1 MANLYGNLVD
11 IIAEHLDTE
20 ADRIRSTD
28 TFHSLGVDS
37 LSSIELWFVIED
49 RWGIEKATVDNGMHQ
64 TLGDLAHQL
73 EQQVQKQGMPDKP
86 VFIK

>member
-11 IIAEHLDTE
+11 IVAEHLDIA
-20 ADRIRSTD
+20 ADRIRATD
-28 TFHSLGVDS
+28 TFHSLGIDS
-37 LSSIELWFVIED
+37 LSSMELWFVIED
-49 RWGIEKATVDNGMHQ
+49 RWGIEKAILDNGMHQ

-73 EQQVQKQGMPDKP
+73 EQQVQKRGMPDKP

>member
-11 IIAEHLDTE
+11 IVAEHLDIA
-20 ADRIRSTD
+20 ADRIRSAD
-28 TFHSLGVDS
+28 TFHSLGIDS

-73 EQQVQKQGMPDKP
+73 EQQVQKQSMPDKP

>member
-11 IIAEHLDTE
+11 IIAEQLGTE

-28 TFHSLGVDS
+28 TFHSLGIDS

-49 RWGIEKATVDNGMHQ
+49 RWGIEKDTVDNGMHQ

-73 EQQVQKQGMPDKP
+73 EQQIHKRSMPDKP